1 MEQLVEEEVC
11 IGIRDCCQHDSYECV
26 CSAGETAYVRETPNQ
41 SYPGVVSSME
51 EEKGEGGQAVL

>member
-51 EEKGEGGQAVL
+51 EEKGEG